1 MREASN
7 RRTVTD
13 TDSCAFF
20 VKQQTP
26 TRGRPRHHFK
36 MTNVISTINDIDG
49 LRLDLASFRAGGMK
63 SLFRGQ
69 SDENWKIVSSLKRIQ
84 DGSQLEAF
92 WSTFKNSFTEV
103 ATQLKKM
110 GCLKYKPEIECEN
123 FYILS
128 VARHLGFPCNLI
140 DWTSSLDMA
149 LFSAC
154 KENPDK
160 NGALY
165 ILLGNLEINQTPIEI
180 DPLTVDESLVVCKDF
195 DYVPSDCCFS
205 DLPLARR
212 RRFRQNGFFS
222 VISQK
227 DTELDF
233 EQLLPEDI
241 SIQKIIITS
250 SIKSKI
256 IDLMQQRGISDDW
269 FLLGD
274 SFKNQSIQI
283 ISDIKSKYFNK

>member
-1 MREASN
+1 MIRE
-7 RRTVTD
+7 
-13 TDSCAFF
+13 
-20 VKQQTP
+20 
-26 TRGRPRHHFK
+26 
-36 MTNVISTINDIDG
+36 ILTINDIES
-49 LRLDLASFRAGGMK
+49 LRLDLARFRAGGMQ
-63 SLFRGQ
+63 SIFRGQ
-69 SDENWKIVSSLKRIQ
+69 SDESWKIVSSLRRIQ
-84 DGSQLEAF
+84 NGRQLDVL
-92 WSTFKNSFTEV
+92 WSTFRNSFTEL
-103 ATQLKKM
+103 ATQLKKQS
-110 GCLKYKPEIECEN
+110 CLKYKPEIECEN

-128 VARHLGFPCNLI
+128 LARHLGFPCNLI

-160 NGALY
+160 NGALH
-165 ILLGNLEINQTPIEI
+165 ILLGNLEINQAPIEI

-195 DYVPSDCCFS
+195 DYIPSDCSFS

-233 EQLLPEDI
+233 EQLLPKGV
-241 SIQKIIITS
+241 SIQKLIIPS
-250 SIKSKI
+250 SFKPKI

-269 FLLGD
+269 FLLGN
-274 SFKNQSIQI
+274 SPKNQSIQI
-283 ISDIKSKYFNK
+283 ISDIKSKYFK

>member
-1 MREASN
+1 MIN
-7 RRTVTD
+7 
-13 TDSCAFF
+13 
-20 VKQQTP
+20 
-26 TRGRPRHHFK
+26 
-36 MTNVISTINDIDG
+36 NISTINDIDS
-49 LRLDLASFRAGGMK
+49 LRLDLARFRAGGMK

-84 DGSQLEAF
+84 GESQLEVF

-103 ATQLKKM
+103 ATQLKIM

-154 KENPDK
+154 KENSDK

-165 ILLGNLEINQTPIEI
+165 ILLGNFEINKNPIGI
-180 DPLTVDESLVVCKDF
+180 DPLTVEESLVVCKDF
-195 DYVPSDCCFS
+195 DYIPRDCSFS
-205 DLPLARR
+205 DLPLARM

-233 EQLLPEDI
+233 EQLLPEGI
-241 SIQKIIITS
+241 SIQKIIIPS
-250 SIKSKI
+250 SFKSQI
-256 IDLMQQRGISDDW
+256 IHSMQQRGISDDW
-269 FLLGD
+269 FLLD
-274 SFKNQSIQI
+274 VPPINQSIQI
-283 ISDIKSKYFNK
+283 ISDIKSKYFK